1 MIGRLRRLQVSLI
14 LPPDC
19 FCSSAHLNLLC
30 CCKSFLYVASSRL
43 EAFKVEF
50 REDMSKHQIAI
61 LDCIFD
67 ILSFYQLSLGASQL
81 VIKSLPLNL
90 PNSAFGVVC
99 A

>member
-1 MIGRLRRLQVSLI
+1 
-14 LPPDC
+14 
-19 FCSSAHLNLLC
+19 
-30 CCKSFLYVASSRL
+30 
-43 EAFKVEF
+43 VEF